1 MIKWVLTVLRSLS
14 LPTMTASSANGSC
27 RLFTRPR
34 LEDLSWLVIIL
45 TFVLLQRSER
55 ILLGTTINGV

>member
-1 MIKWVLTVLRSLS
+1 
-14 LPTMTASSANGSC
+14 MTASSANGSC

-34 LEDLSWLVIIL
+34 LEDLCWLVIIL